1 MYLLGF
7 NHKDPVTSAKKYL
20 EDDGNPYDFVG
31 VDSDGLIALEF
42 GVFGLPETY
51 LINEDGKI
59 IYKFMGPITKDVLKN
74 EIEPL
79 LRILRTIILCFI
91 CFAFKT
97 YAVENIDERVKNLT
111 LELRCM
117 TCQNQSIYDS
127 DAEFSNDIKKI
138 VKQKLQ
144 EGESERDIK
153 KFLVERYSEYILFR
167 PVVNYNNI
175 FLWSFPFILLIIGLF
190 FVLIKSKRNKV

>member
-1 MYLLGF
+1 MFFTFKIY
-7 NHKDPVTSAKKYL
+7 
-20 EDDGNPYDFVG
+20 
-31 VDSDGLIALEF
+31 AL
-42 GVFGLPETY
+42 
-51 LINEDGKI
+51 
-59 IYKFMGPITKDVLKN
+59 
-74 EIEPL
+74 
-79 LRILRTIILCFI
+79 
-91 CFAFKT
+91 
-97 YAVENIDERVKNLT
+97 ENIDERVKKLT

-153 KFLVERYSEYILFR
+153 KFLVERYGEYILFR
-167 PVVNYNNI
+167 PFMNYNNI

-190 FVLIKSKRNKV
+190 FVLIKTKRKKGLNNLFCFFLFSLYGFLII

>member
-1 MYLLGF
+1 MKSSHFFKILHTAIL
-7 NHKDPVTSAKKYL
+7 S
-20 EDDGNPYDFVG
+20 
-31 VDSDGLIALEF
+31 LIF
-42 GVFGLPETY
+42 FTF
-51 LINEDGKI
+51 KI
-59 IYKFMGPITKDVLKN
+59 
-74 EIEPL
+74 
-79 LRILRTIILCFI
+79 
-91 CFAFKT
+91 
-97 YAVENIDERVKNLT
+97 YAIENIDERVKNLT

-153 KFLVERYSEYILFR
+153 KFLVERYGEYILFR
-167 PVVNYNNI
+167 PLINFNNI

>member
-1 MYLLGF
+1 MKLNHFFRFF
-7 NHKDPVTSAKKYL
+7 NITILS
-20 EDDGNPYDFVG
+20 FV
-31 VDSDGLIALEF
+31 F
-42 GVFGLPETY
+42 FTF
-51 LINEDGKI
+51 KI
-59 IYKFMGPITKDVLKN
+59 
-74 EIEPL
+74 
-79 LRILRTIILCFI
+79 
-91 CFAFKT
+91 FAT
-97 YAVENIDERVKNLT
+97 ENIDERVKKLT

-144 EGESERDIK
+144 EGESEKDIK
-153 KFLVERYSEYILFR
+153 KFLAERYGEYILFR
-167 PVVNYNNI
+167 PLINYNNI

>member
-1 MYLLGF
+1 MKSSHFFKILHTAIL
-7 NHKDPVTSAKKYL
+7 S
-20 EDDGNPYDFVG
+20 
-31 VDSDGLIALEF
+31 LIF
-42 GVFGLPETY
+42 FTF
-51 LINEDGKI
+51 KI
-59 IYKFMGPITKDVLKN
+59 
-74 EIEPL
+74 
-79 LRILRTIILCFI
+79 
-91 CFAFKT
+91 
-97 YAVENIDERVKNLT
+97 YAIENIDERVKNLT

-153 KFLVERYSEYILFR
+153 KFLVERYGEYILFR
-167 PVVNYNNI
+167 PLMNYNNI

-190 FVLIKSKRNKV
+190 FVLIKSKGNKV